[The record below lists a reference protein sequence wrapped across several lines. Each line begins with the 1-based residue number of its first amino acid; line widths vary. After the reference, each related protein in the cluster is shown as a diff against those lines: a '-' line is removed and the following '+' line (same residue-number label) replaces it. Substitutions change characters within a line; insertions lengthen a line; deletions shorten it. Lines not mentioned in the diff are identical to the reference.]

1 VRRVI
6 LAAAFLLLFLP
17 LTVPLLTFRVFSIGD
32 MIGFHVPMRY
42 VYREALRAGD
52 TFLWTSQFSAGI
64 YLHGEGQEGMAHPL
78 HLVAYRF
85 LPLTVAMNLEMLATY
100 VLATSGLWLLLR
112 RLGLHSTA
120 AFGGAL
126 TFAFGGF
133 MLPHLNHLNM
143 IVVAAHIPWI
153 VLAADLLLS
162 GTAVAAGFAG
172 VALVLGSQVL
182 LGYPQ
187 IVWMTA
193 LIVAWFTVFRLTT
206 GAPIARV
213 ALLACALA
221 AGLLIGG
228 IQLLP
233 TLDAVRDSVRVVF
246 NAAFT
251 QTAYSLHP
259 LNLIQLVSPY
269 ALKDGIYAAEGTVE
283 RTEWWPH
290 EFGLYAGALA
300 TMSVVWTVLR
310 WRALRDRRLAAA
322 CLCLAAI
329 GLALALGRYGGVYPL
344 VAQLPMLRVFRA
356 PSRHVLIVHFALAGL
371 VGLTLDDLLRRR
383 AEDPPVRIWPLL
395 LMVGL
400 SADATAGA
408 LGGLHWAG
416 IAGVRVWDHPH
427 AIAGLGFAA
436 ITAGLLAMAA
446 RGWRLAVPL
455 LILVFAADLGLWGLA
470 YPYETPPV
478 KIGPIV
484 TPEFLPRDVHPGDLV
499 HLDFAM
505 NWPVMRKVRTHTS
518 YIGLVRASVLDP
530 EQIVTQRLA
539 GVMWTR
545 DRGEWE
551 PLRDTMPRARLVSEW
566 RESHEMAT
574 DVTRIDI
581 AQTALVGESP
591 GKSDA
596 PAGAAHVIEDRP
608 GRMRVET
615 RAAAAQLLVLTERY
629 HRGWTA
635 RVDGVDT
642 PVRPVYGDFLGCVV
656 PAGARTVSFVFDPAS
671 ARAGLWATFAGLA
684 FMAAG
689 AWASSRARQRIPYP

>member
-1 VRRVI
+1 MRRAI

-17 LTVPLLTFRVFSIGD
+17 LTVPLLTFRAFSIGD
-32 MIGFHVPMRY
+32 MIVFHVPMRY

-52 TFLWTSQFSAGI
+52 TFLWTSQFAAGI

-78 HLVAYRF
+78 HLVAYKF

-100 VLATSGLWLLLR
+100 VLAMSGMWLLLR
-112 RLGLHSTA
+112 RLGLRSTA

-162 GTAVAAGFAG
+162 GTAVATGFAG
-172 VALVLGSQVL
+172 VAIVLGSQVL

-213 ALLACALA
+213 GLLTCALA

-233 TLDAVRDSVRVVF
+233 TMDALRDSVRLVY
-246 NAAFT
+246 NAAFP

-269 ALKDGIYAAEGTVE
+269 ALKDGIYAAEGTIE
-283 RTEWWPH
+283 RSEWWPH

-300 TMSVVWTVLR
+300 TMSVVWVVMR

-322 CLCLAAI
+322 CLCLAAVGFAI
-329 GLALALGRYGGVYPL
+329 ALGRYGGVHPL
-344 VAQLPMLRVFRA
+344 LARLPLLSVLRA
-356 PSRHVLIVHFALAGL
+356 PTRHVLIVHFALAGL

-383 AEDPPVRIWPLL
+383 ADDPPVRMWPLL
-395 LMVGL
+395 VVVGL
-400 SADATAGA
+400 STVATAAA
-408 LGGLHWAG
+408 LVGPEWAG
-416 IAGVRVWDHPH
+416 IAGVRVWGHRH
-427 AIAGLGFAA
+427 AIAGLGFAV

-455 LILVFAADLGLWGLA
+455 LVLVFAADLGLWGL
-470 YPYETPPV
+470 PYEYKTPPV
-478 KIGPIV
+478 KIGPLV
-484 TPEFLPRDVHPGDLV
+484 TPAFLPRGAQPGDLV
-499 HLDFAM
+499 HLDSEWNM
-505 NWPVMRKVRTHTS
+505 PVMLKVRTHVS
-518 YIGLVRASVLDP
+518 YMGLIRASVLDS

-539 GVMWTR
+539 GVLWSR
-545 DRGEWE
+545 DSGHWE
-551 PLRDTMPRARLVSEW
+551 PVRDTMPRARLVSEW
-566 RESHEMAT
+566 RVSHEIAA

-591 GKSDA
+591 GKTDA
-596 PAGAAHVIEDRP
+596 PAGAAHVIEDRA

-615 RAAAAQLLVLTERY
+615 RAAAEQLLVLTERY

-656 PAGARTVSFVFDPAS
+656 PAGAHTVSFVFAPAS

-684 FMAAG
+684 FMATG
-689 AWASSRARQRIPYP
+689 AWALSRTHRIPYP